1 MRENQGMKATREE
14 EEMRRMLEAMEIRQ
28 HREKEEEA
36 QQFAEREK
44 RLWEV
49 GHSFIRRD
57 HFGVITWVEH

>member
-14 EEMRRMLEAMEIRQ
+14 EEMRRMLE

-57 HFGVITWVEH
+57 HFGVITWDV